1 MTNMIII
8 NDTTLRDGEQAAGV
22 VFRREEKLHI
32 ARMLDTIGV
41 QEIEAGIPA
50 MGKEE
55 QETIKAILSMGLKAR
70 ISTWNRAVIQDIKAS
85 VDCGVKM
92 VSISV
97 PVSDIHLKFVLN
109 RNRRWALE
117 QTKRAIDYAKEYGL
131 YVCVGAVDASRSARD
146 FFMRFARLAQDCGA
160 DRLRFDDTV
169 GILNPFQTFEII
181 NKLRSEIGVDIDIEI
196 HCHNDFGMATANTLA
211 AIKAGARYASVTVNG
226 LGERAGN
233 AALEEVVMALKHI
246 EGIDLGVDTARFRE
260 LSEYVANASL
270 RAIPASKP
278 IVGSDIF
285 VHESGVHVDG
295 ILKKSLTYE
304 PFPPGEVG
312 LERTILIG
320 KHSGSHAVRHVF
332 KKLGISLTEKESR
345 DILRRV
351 RIAAENT
358 KKALSDDELMGVY
371 LEYMDR

>member
-117 QTKRAIDYAKEYGL
+117 QTKRVIDYAKEYGL

-196 HCHNDFGMATANTLA
+196 HSHNDFGMATANTLA

-226 LGERAGN
+226 LGKRAGN

-304 PFPPGEVG
+304 PFPPDEVG

>member
-1 MTNMIII
+1 MNKMVII

-22 VFRREEKLHI
+22 AFRREEKLHI

-55 QETIKAILSMGLKAR
+55 EETIKAIISMGLKAE
-70 ISTWNRAVIQDIKAS
+70 ISTWNRAVISDIKAS

-92 VSISV
+92 VSIAV
-97 PVSDIHLKFVLN
+97 PVSDIHLKYVLN
-109 RNRRWALE
+109 KDRDWALG
-117 QTKRAIDYAKEYGL
+117 QTKRVIDYAKEYGL
-131 YVCVGAVDASRSARD
+131 YVCVGAVDASRSAGD
-146 FFMRFARLAQDCGA
+146 FLMKFARLVQDCGA

-169 GILNPFQTFEII
+169 GIIDPFQTFNII
-181 NKLRSEIGVDIDIEI
+181 NKLRSEIRVDIEI
-196 HCHNDFGMATANTLA
+196 HSHNDFGMATANTLA

-246 EGIDLGVDTARFRE
+246 EGTDFGFGTAHFRE
-260 LSEYVANASL
+260 LSEYVANASS
-270 RAIPASKP
+270 RAIPVSKP

-285 VHESGVHVDG
+285 AHESGVHIDG
-295 ILKKSLTYE
+295 ILKNPRTYE
-304 PFPPGEVG
+304 PFSPGEVG
-312 LERTILIG
+312 LERRMVIG
-320 KHSGSHAVRHVF
+320 KHSGSHAIQHVF
-332 KKLGISLTEKESR
+332 EKMGINLTEEESR
-345 DILRRV
+345 DILGMV
-351 RIAAENT
+351 RIVAEST

-371 LEYMDR
+371 QKYRDR

>member
-1 MTNMIII
+1 MIII
-8 NDTTLRDGEQAAGV
+8 NDTTSRDGEQAAGV

-169 GILNPFQTFEII
+169 GILSPFQTFKII

-196 HCHNDFGMATANTLA
+196 HSHNDFGMATANTLA

-304 PFPPGEVG
+304 PFPPDEVG

>member
-70 ISTWNRAVIQDIKAS
+70 ISTWNRAVIQDIKVS

-169 GILNPFQTFEII
+169 GILSPFQTFKII

-304 PFPPGEVG
+304 PFPPDEVG